1 MFLQKTKLK
10 TNKIKKMKKSIIVL
24 SSLFFLTLTMQA
36 QDRTQPKPGPAP
48 SINIKKPETFSLP
61 NGLKVLVVENH
72 KLPRVAYSLTLDNM
86 PYAEG
91 NKKGVDDLTSS
102 LIGNGSTKISKD
114 AFNEEIDFLGASINF
129 YSSGA
134 SASGLS
140 KHAKR
145 VMELMAEG
153 ALMPN
158 FTQEEFD
165 KDKEKLIEGL
175 KTQEKSV
182 TAVAGRVERVLAFG
196 KNHPSGEYL
205 SEETINNVTLED
217 VKNNYKTYFVPENAY
232 LVIVGDVKTK
242 DVKKLV
248 ENLFGKWAKATAPKL
263 TYPNPT
269 NVASTQINFV
279 DMPNAVQSEITILNT
294 VNLKMS
300 DADYFPVI
308 LANQVYGGDFNSYLN
323 MNLREAHGWTY
334 GARSSV
340 GFDKNLYSEFR
351 ANTQVRNAVTDSAVV
366 EALKELKKI
375 RTEKVSAEILNNV
388 KAGYIGRF
396 VMQVE
401 KPATVARY
409 ALNIQTE
416 ALPADFYENYIKN
429 INAVT
434 PEDVMRVAN
443 KYFLADNLRI
453 LVVGKGTEVLSGLE
467 SIKIPI
473 SYFDKFGNP
482 TSKPVM
488 KKPVPAGV
496 TVKTV
501 VDSYVAAIGGDK
513 SVKAVKSIAYVGST
527 SIPQIPSP
535 LAYNQKND
543 VTGKMMVEISM
554 PGMSLMKQVVNG
566 NTGYMTSQGQKKVVE
581 GTELAKMKESAV
593 LFGETLLASKAG
605 VTVTGIEPMNG
616 SDAYSV
622 VDGDT
627 TYYFDVKSGL
637 KTAESTTEEQGGQKM
652 TRVTSFNDYRDVK
665 GVKLPFNMIMNVGFD
680 LDIKMSEVKINEGVS
695 DADFQ

>member
-1 MFLQKTKLK
+1 
-10 TNKIKKMKKSIIVL
+10 MKKTIIVL
-24 SSLFFLTLTMQA
+24 SSLFLTVIMQA
-36 QDRTQPKPGPAP
+36 QNRTQPKPGPAP
-48 SINIKKPETFSLP
+48 VLNIKKPTSFTLP
-61 NGLKVLVVENH
+61 NGLKVLVVENN
-72 KLPRVAYSLTLDNM
+72 KLPRVSFSLTIDNT

-91 NKKGVDDLTSS
+91 DKKGVADLTSS
-102 LIGNGSTKISKD
+102 LIGNGSTKTSKD

-129 YSSGA
+129 FASGA

-140 KHAKR
+140 KHSKR
-145 VMELMAEG
+145 ILELMAEG

-165 KDKEKLIEGL
+165 KERDKLIEGL

-182 TAVAGRVERVLAFG
+182 TAVAGRVEGVLAYG
-196 KNHPSGEYL
+196 KNHPAGEYL
-205 SEETINNVTLED
+205 SEETIKNVSLAD
-217 VKNNYKTYFVPENAY
+217 VKDNYRTYFVPQNAY
-232 LVIVGDVKTK
+232 LVVVGDVKTK
-242 DVKKLV
+242 EVKKNV
-248 ENLFGKWAKATAPKL
+248 EKLFGSWVKAMAPNL
-263 TYPNPT
+263 TYSNPT
-269 NVASTQINFV
+269 NVQYSQINFV

-300 DADYFPVI
+300 DADFFPVI

-340 GFDKNLYSEFR
+340 GFDKNMYSVFK

-366 EALKELKKI
+366 EALNELKKI
-375 RTEKVSAEILNNV
+375 RTEKVSEEVLNSV
-388 KAGYIGRF
+388 KAGYVGRF

-409 ALNIQTE
+409 ALNIETE
-416 ALPADFYENYIKN
+416 GLPADFYENYIKN

-434 PEDVMRVAN
+434 PEDIMRVAN

-453 LVVGKGTEVLSGLE
+453 LVVGKASEVLSGLE
-467 SIKIPI
+467 SRKIPI
-473 SYFDKFGNP
+473 FYFDKFGNP
-482 TSKPVM
+482 TEKPAL

-501 VDSYVAAIGGDK
+501 VDAYVAAIGGDK
-513 SVKAVKSIAYVGST
+513 AVKSVKSMASVGST
-527 SIPQIPSP
+527 SIPQAPMP
-535 LAYNQKND
+535 LSYNAKID
-543 VTGKMMVEISM
+543 SKGRMMVELSM
-554 PGMSLMKQVVNG
+554 AGMGSLMKQVING
-566 NTGYMTSQGQKKVVE
+566 NSGYAMQQGQKKVFE
-581 GTELAKMKESAV
+581 GEELAKMKESAV
-593 LFGETLLASKAG
+593 LFSETLLPTKAG

-616 SDAYSV
+616 SDAYTV

-627 TYYFDVKSGL
+627 THYFDVKTGL
-637 KTAESTTEEQGGQKM
+637 KTAEASTVDQGGQKV
-652 TRVTSFNDYRDVK
+652 TQVTSYNDYRDVK
-665 GVKLPFNMIMNVGFD
+665 GVKVPFNTIMNVGIE
-680 LDIKMSEVKINEGVS
+680 LDIKISEVKINEGVS

>member
-1 MFLQKTKLK
+1 
-10 TNKIKKMKKSIIVL
+10 MKKIIVL
-24 SSLFFLTLTMQA
+24 SSLFLTLIMQA
-36 QDRTQPKPGPAP
+36 QDRTQPIPGPAP
-48 SINIKKPETFSLP
+48 KINIKKPETFSLP

-72 KLPRVAYSLTLDNM
+72 KLPRVSYSLTIDNT

-102 LIGNGSTKISKD
+102 LIGNGSTKTAKD
-114 AFNEEIDFLGASINF
+114 PFNEEIDFLGANINF

-145 VMELMAEG
+145 IMELMAEG

-158 FTQEEFD
+158 FTQDEFD
-165 KDKEKLIEGL
+165 KEKDKLIEGL

-182 TAVAGRVERVLAFG
+182 TAVASRVERVLAYG
-196 KNHPSGEYL
+196 KSHPSGEYL
-205 SEETINNVTLED
+205 SEETINNVSLAD
-217 VKNNYKTYFVPENAY
+217 VNENYRTYFVPEHAY

-248 ENLFGKWAKATAPKL
+248 ENLFGSWTKATAPRFS
-263 TYPNPT
+263 YSNPS
-269 NVASTQINFV
+269 NVQYSQINFV

-294 VNLKMS
+294 VNLKMT
-300 DADYFPVI
+300 DADFFPVI

-334 GARSSV
+334 GARSSI
-340 GFDKNLYSEFR
+340 GFDKNIYSLFK

-375 RTEKVSAEILNNV
+375 RTEKVTDEILNNV
-388 KAGYIGRF
+388 KAGYVGKF

-409 ALNIQTE
+409 ALNIETE
-416 ALPADFYENYIKN
+416 GLPTDFYENYIKN

-434 PEDVMRVAN
+434 PDDVMRVAN
-443 KYFLADNLRI
+443 KYFLQDNLRI
-453 LVVGKGTEVLSGLE
+453 LVVGKGSEVIAGLE
-467 SIKIPI
+467 STKIPMF
-473 SYFDKFGNP
+473 YFDKFGNP
-482 TSKPVM
+482 TEKPAM

-496 TVKTV
+496 TAKTV
-501 VDSYVAAIGGDK
+501 IDAYVAAIGGDK
-513 SVKAVKSIAYVGST
+513 AVKSVKSIAYTGST
-527 SIPQIPSP
+527 TIPQAPMP
-535 LAYNQKND
+535 LSYSSKMD
-543 VTGKMMVEISM
+543 SKGRMMVELSM
-554 PGMSLMKQVVNG
+554 AGMGSIMKQVVNG
-566 NTGYMTSQGQKKVVE
+566 NTGYMMQQGQKKVLE
-581 GTELAKMKESAV
+581 GEELAKMKESAV
-593 LFGETLLASKAG
+593 LFNETLLATKTG
-605 VTVTGIEPMNG
+605 VTISGIEPMNG
-616 SDAYSV
+616 SDAYAV

-637 KTAESTTEEQGGQKM
+637 KTAEASTEEQGGQKM
-652 TRVTSFNDYRDVK
+652 TRVTNFNDYRAVK
-665 GVKLPFNMIMNVGFD
+665 GVKVPFNTIMNVGFE
-680 LDIKMSEVKINEGVS
+680 LDIKMSDVKINEDVS

>member
-1 MFLQKTKLK
+1 
-10 TNKIKKMKKSIIVL
+10 MKKIIVL
-24 SSLFFLTLTMQA
+24 SSLFLTLIMQA

-48 SINIKKPETFSLP
+48 KINIKKPETFSLP
-61 NGLKVLVVENH
+61 NGLKVLVVENQ
-72 KLPRVAYSLTLDNM
+72 KLPRVSYSLTIDNT

-102 LIGNGSTKISKD
+102 LIGNGSTKTAKD
-114 AFNEEIDFLGASINF
+114 TFNEEIDFLGANINF

-145 VMELMAEG
+145 IMQLMAEG

-158 FTQEEFD
+158 FTQDEFD
-165 KDKEKLIEGL
+165 KEKDKLIEGL

-182 TAVAGRVERVLAFG
+182 TAVASRVERVLAYG
-196 KNHPSGEYL
+196 RNHPSGEYL
-205 SEETINNVTLED
+205 SEETINNVSLED
-217 VKNNYKTYFVPENAY
+217 VKENYRTYFVPEHAY

-248 ENLFGKWAKATAPKL
+248 ENLFGSWTKATAPRL
-263 TYPNPT
+263 SYSNPS
-269 NVASTQINFV
+269 NVQYSQINFV

-294 VNLKMS
+294 VNLKMT
-300 DADYFPVI
+300 DADFFPVI

-334 GARSSV
+334 GARSSI
-340 GFDKNLYSEFR
+340 GFDKNIYSLFK

-375 RTEKVSAEILNNV
+375 RTEKVTDEILNNV
-388 KAGYIGRF
+388 KAGYVGKF

-409 ALNIQTE
+409 ALNIETE
-416 ALPADFYENYIKN
+416 GLPTDFYENYIKN

-434 PEDVMRVAN
+434 PDDVMRVAN
-443 KYFLADNLRI
+443 KYFLQDNLRI
-453 LVVGKGTEVLSGLE
+453 LVVGKGSEVIAGLE
-467 SIKIPI
+467 STKIPMF
-473 SYFDKFGNP
+473 YFDKFGNP
-482 TSKPVM
+482 TEKPAM

-496 TVKTV
+496 TAKTV
-501 VDSYVAAIGGDK
+501 IDAYVAAIGGDK
-513 SVKAVKSIAYVGST
+513 AVKSVKSIAYTGST
-527 SIPQIPSP
+527 TIPQAPMP
-535 LAYNQKND
+535 LSYSS
-543 VTGKMMVEISM
+543 KMDSKGRMMIELSM
-554 PGMSLMKQVVNG
+554 AGMGSIMKQVVNG
-566 NTGYMTSQGQKKVVE
+566 NTGYMMQQGQKKVLE
-581 GTELAKMKESAV
+581 GEELAKMKESAV
-593 LFGETLLASKAG
+593 LFNETLLATKTG
-605 VTVTGIEPMNG
+605 VTISGIEQMNG
-616 SDAYSV
+616 SDAYAV

-637 KTAESTTEEQGGQKM
+637 KTAESSTEEQGGQKM
-652 TRVTSFNDYRDVK
+652 TRVTNFNDYRAVK
-665 GVKLPFNMIMNVGFD
+665 GVKVPFNTIMNVGFE
-680 LDIKMSEVKINEGVS
+680 LDIKMSDVKINEDVS